1 MTPYSTYIAKSRYSR
16 FINTEN
22 RREHWNETVD
32 RYFNFLF
39 NHLEKNYKWSP
50 NNDLR
55 LELISAVK
63 NLEVMPSMRAIMT
76 PKRLMRLCIFYY
88 AVLG

>member
-1 MTPYSTYIAKSRYSR
+1 M
-16 FINTEN
+16 F
-22 RREHWNETVD
+22 D
-32 RYFNFLF
+32 
-39 NHLEKNYKWSP
+39 HLDKNYKWSP

-76 PKRLMRLCIFYY
+76 AGKALDRDNTAGYNCSYLP
-88 AVLG
+88 